1 MVQKYKDI
9 SCALILI
16 NNTFLEKHSSLV
28 GKGMVFAV
36 LLVVKKRIAMKKT
49 LILALL
55 VLLSLPIVAQSKD
68 KKPGLNK
75 ENCTFVTKDG
85 KTFNLYGKVKI
96 VESFPDIK
104 VQIVESFEDLD
115 VKIVENFPDQCGKI
129 KLVENFPD
137 VKVQI
142 VNSFPDI
149 KVKIVESFPGV
160 RR

>member
-1 MVQKYKDI
+1 MKKVWI
-9 SCALILI
+9 FVLL
-16 NNTFLEKHSSLV
+16 L
-28 GKGMVFAV
+28 FAV
-36 LLVVKKRIAMKKT
+36 FPFM
-49 LILALL
+49 
-55 VLLSLPIVAQSKD
+55 AQSNE
-68 KKPGLNK
+68 KKPGLHK

-104 VQIVESFEDLD
+104 VQIVDSFEDLD
-115 VKIVENFPDQCGKI
+115 VKIVESFPDQCGKV
-129 KLVENFPD
+129 KLVEHFPD

-149 KVKIVESFPGV
+149 KIKLVESFPGV

>member
-1 MVQKYKDI
+1 MK
-9 SCALILI
+9 
-16 NNTFLEKHSSLV
+16 TFT
-28 GKGMVFAV
+28 
-36 LLVVKKRIAMKKT
+36 AMKKV
-49 LILALL
+49 LILALF
-55 VLLSLPIVAQSKD
+55 VLLSLPMLAQSKD

-115 VKIVENFPDQCGKI
+115 VKIVENFPDQCGKVKI
-129 KLVENFPD
+129 VESFPD

-149 KVKIVESFPGV
+149 KVKIVESFPGI
-160 RR
+160 RK

>member
-1 MVQKYKDI
+1 
-9 SCALILI
+9 
-16 NNTFLEKHSSLV
+16 
-28 GKGMVFAV
+28 
-36 LLVVKKRIAMKKT
+36 MKKT

-68 KKPGLNK
+68 KKPGFNK

-137 VKVQI
+137 VKVEI

-149 KVKIVESFPGV
+149 KVKIVEAFPGV